1 MSAPFAAIE
10 ARVNAVTHAKLA
22 NVTATINYM
31 PVDGIFDE
39 HYAVAFNVSEGTRPV
54 LQCIASAVYGDMKG
68 APAEVNGVE
77 YTVVEVQ
84 PDGTGMVLLVLE
96 KD

>member
-1 MSAPFAAIE
+1 MPFAETLTDFI
-10 ARVNAVTHAKLA
+10 NADTPGYVS
-22 NVTATINYM
+22 ATINYM
-31 PVDGIFDE
+31 PVDAVFDE
-39 HYAVAFNVSEGTRPV
+39 HYAVAFDVSEGTRPV
-54 LQCIASAVYGDMKG
+54 LQCIAAAVYGDMKG